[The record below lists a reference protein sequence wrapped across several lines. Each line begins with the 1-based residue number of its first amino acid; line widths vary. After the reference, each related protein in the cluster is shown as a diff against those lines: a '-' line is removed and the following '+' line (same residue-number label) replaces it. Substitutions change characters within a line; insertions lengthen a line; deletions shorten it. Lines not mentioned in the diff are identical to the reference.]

1 LRAGYSVT
9 RGVVWGREE
18 GDGTDAA
25 TRHMYEAIAA
35 SDRGGPVNPSI
46 EEEMFGRGRGRSRG
60 HTHVSHRVDFPWL
73 EQPRTQTPLRPCS
86 LTCL

>member
-1 LRAGYSVT
+1 MGT
-9 RGVVWGREE
+9 QIVVWDREE

-46 EEEMFGRGRGRSRG
+46 EEEMFGSGRGRGGRRNM
-60 HTHVSHRVDFPWL
+60 HVSRRVISSFA
-73 EQPRTQTPLRPCS
+73 
-86 LTCL
+86 